1 MTASLVS
8 MGSFGLLDVEA
19 PAILLSTFTAML
31 ITHKC
36 IVVFLKLSVDVGLSS
51 ILGRELFVSECFY
64 LGPALRGFAN
74 LVVCITC
81 YDSRKT

>member
-1 MTASLVS
+1 MMTSFVS
-8 MGSFGLLDVEA
+8 MGSFGCGGHRDPFIDLYR
-19 PAILLSTFTAML
+19 S
-31 ITHKC
+31 THKC
-36 IVVFLKLSVDVGLSS
+36 IVVFLKLGVDIGLSS
-51 ILGRELFVSECFY
+51 ILGRELFVSECCY